1 MTLDDAYKELLKD
14 VELIYVGEMLANHLE
29 IWNMRQLVEHSEDEV
44 VMVNLSHEPKEDS
57 EERYRNLIKD
67 IVNDL

>member
-14 VELIYVGEMLANHLE
+14 VEFMYVGEMIANHLQ
-29 IWNMRQLVEHSEDEV
+29 IWNMRPLIDDHADEV
-44 VMVNLSHEPKEDS
+44 VMVNLPHESKEDS